1 MHPADELAHVRK
13 EIARLRARADHL
25 RAGFLSGALPCRSN
39 AREVVVT
46 QKAQRVFRRD
56 RLPREILD
64 DPSMWAMRKS
74 CYVQLR
80 EIVTPEPD
88 LEEDFDLIEA
98 I

>member
-1 MHPADELAHVRK
+1 M
-13 EIARLRARADHL
+13 
-25 RAGFLSGALPCRSN
+25 
-39 AREVVVT
+39 
-46 QKAQRVFRRD
+46 FRRD